1 MSCDGATNEFH
12 LNIKRGATV
21 TLTVTYPAVLTGYNA
36 RMIGRSTYDE
46 STPRFSLSSP
56 SLGIAVSG
64 GTAATTAV
72 ATLSSTATGA
82 LTMGETGVF
91 DFEFFDTSS
100 PPIVK
105 ECLKKGTFEVV
116 PNSNA
121 AP

>member
-1 MSCDGATNEFH
+1 MSCDGATDEYH

-36 RMIGRSTYDE
+36 RMIGRSTYDDG
-46 STPRFSLSSP
+46 TPRFSLSSP
-56 SLGIAVSG
+56 SLGIAVSV

-72 ATLSSTATGA
+72 ATLSSTVTGA
-82 LTMGETGVF
+82 LTMGEIGVF

-100 PPIVK
+100 PAIVK